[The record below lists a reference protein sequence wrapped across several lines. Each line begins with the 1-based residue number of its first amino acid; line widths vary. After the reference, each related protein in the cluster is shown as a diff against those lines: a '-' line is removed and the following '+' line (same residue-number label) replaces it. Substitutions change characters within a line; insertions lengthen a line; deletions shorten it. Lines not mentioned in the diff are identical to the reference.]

1 MDNQIELKS
10 EPEQKTKPRQ
20 AKKPAPKPGPEP
32 KQKLKIKPNVHT
44 LTSIYIMLLNILL
57 LYTLFV
63 IWPSTTNQDKITNF
77 FGFKINLSVEVRYF
91 LVAAISGALG
101 AFLSSVQKFIWYIGN
116 QALPRSWLIEY
127 IFRPFIGAT
136 FGVLAYLAF
145 RGAFLKVETSA
156 ASMNPYTIGA
166 VTAFAGI
173 FHKRILDK
181 IKSKFDGIEP
191 STNK

>member
-1 MDNQIELKS
+1 MDSQAELGSKPQPKINPKPASKPES
-10 EPEQKTKPRQ
+10 EPKS
-20 AKKPAPKPGPEP
+20 
-32 KQKLKIKPNVHT
+32 KLKIWPNVHT

-63 IWPSTTNQDKITNF
+63 IWPSTTNQDEVTNF
-77 FGFKINLSVEVRYF
+77 FGFDIGLNDEVRYF

-173 FHKRILDK
+173 FNKRILDK
-181 IKSKFDGIEP
+181 IKSKFDCIEP
-191 STNK
+191 STDK

>member
-1 MDNQIELKS
+1 MDDQTTIKTKPESKPVPKS
-10 EPEQKTKPRQ
+10 EPKSKPEVKTKKRSY
-20 AKKPAPKPGPEP
+20 
-32 KQKLKIKPNVHT
+32 VYT
-44 LTSIYIMLLNILL
+44 LTSIYIMILNILF

-63 IWPSTTNQDKITNF
+63 IWPSATNQGETTSF
-77 FGFKINLSVEVRYF
+77 FGFDINLNVEVQYF

-116 QALPRSWLIEY
+116 QALARSWLIEY

-145 RGAFLKVETSA
+145 RGTFLKVETSA

-181 IKSKFDGIEP
+181 LKSKFDGIDP
-191 STNK
+191 LTAK

>member
-1 MDNQIELKS
+1 MDNQTELKLK
-10 EPEQKTKPRQ
+10 PEIKPQ
-20 AKKPAPKPGPEP
+20 SKPEP
-32 KQKLKIKPNVHT
+32 KTEFKPEPKPKLKIKPNVHT
-44 LTSIYIMLLNILL
+44 LTSIYIMVLNILL
-57 LYTLFV
+57 LYSLFV
-63 IWPSTTNQDKITNF
+63 IWPSTTDQDEITSF
-77 FGFKINLSVEVRYF
+77 FGFDIKLNDEVQYF

-101 AFLSSVQKFIWYIGN
+101 AFLSSVQKFICYIGN

-136 FGVLAYLAF
+136 FGVLAYLVF

-173 FHKRILDK
+173 FHKRIMDK
-181 IKSKFDGIEP
+181 IKSKFDGIDSP
-191 STNK
+191 TNK